1 MTLSDEVLIEGC
13 KNHNRHMQEK
23 LYQKYSRS
31 MYVVALR
38 YSRMQQEAEDILQ
51 EAFVKVFQSIE
62 RFRGESSL
70 PYWIKRIVVNTA
82 LNHQRSKLYLFPM
95 VDVMEMK
102 DQGKESNIL
111 SEFGHEELLKMVQEL
126 PDGCR
131 VIFNLYAIEG
141 YKHQE
146 IAKML
151 DISEGTSKSQYA
163 RAKSLLQAKVIN
175 HYGKQYERQRE
186 YGR

>member
-1 MTLSDEVLIEGC
+1 
-13 KNHNRHMQEK
+13 
-23 LYQKYSRS
+23 
-31 MYVVALR
+31 
-38 YSRMQQEAEDILQ
+38 MQQEAEDILQ
-51 EAFVKVFQSIE
+51 EAFVKIFQSID

-95 VDVMEMK
+95 VDITEMH
-102 DQGKESNIL
+102 DQGNRANVL
-111 SEFGHEELLKMVQEL
+111 SDLSYEELLGMVQEL

-131 VIFNLYAIEG
+131 IIFNLYAIEG

-151 DISEGTSKSQYA
+151 KISEGTSKSQYA
-163 RAKSLLQAKVIN
+163 RAKMLLQGKVIDS
-175 HYGKQYERQRE
+175 YGEQYARRRD
-186 YGR
+186 YGG